1 MKLEI
6 LGAYGGN
13 ADQYRLTSL
22 LVNGCLALDAG
33 CLTSALPFERQLAI
47 RDVVVSHAHADHV
60 GTLPYLIDNLF
71 GYIDHPLVIHGSKAV
86 IDALRAHIFNEIIW
100 PDFSRL
106 PSPRSPSL
114 LFRVIEPEVSFQLGR
129 LRIRAIPVNH
139 LVPCTG
145 FLVESL
151 DQAASILY
159 TADTTT
165 TDRIW
170 DIANEMPTLRA
181 VIVDCSFP
189 NRMEDLARASGHMTP
204 KMLAADLAKLK
215 RVVPI
220 LVYHLKPSFETEMA
234 AELDDLHRQELDY
247 RIQGRIFDFSG

>member
-71 GYIDHPLVIHGSKAV
+71 GYIDHPLVIHGSKEV
-86 IDALRAHIFNEIIW
+86 IDALRNHIFNEVLW

-106 PSPRSPSL
+106 PSPASPSL
-114 LFRVIEPEVSFQLGR
+114 LFREIEPEVPFQLGR
-129 LRIRAIPVNH
+129 LRLRAIPVNH

-145 FLVESL
+145 FLVECL
-151 DQAASILY
+151 DKGTAILY
-159 TADTTT
+159 TADTAT

-170 DIANEMPTLRA
+170 QIANETKSLRA

-204 KMLAADLAKLK
+204 KMLAEDLAKLERK
-215 RVVPI
+215 VPI
-220 LVYHLKPSFETEMA
+220 LVYHMKPSFEPEMA
-234 AELDDLHRQELDY
+234 AELDALHRDELDF
-247 RIQGRIFDFSG
+247 RIQGRVFDFS